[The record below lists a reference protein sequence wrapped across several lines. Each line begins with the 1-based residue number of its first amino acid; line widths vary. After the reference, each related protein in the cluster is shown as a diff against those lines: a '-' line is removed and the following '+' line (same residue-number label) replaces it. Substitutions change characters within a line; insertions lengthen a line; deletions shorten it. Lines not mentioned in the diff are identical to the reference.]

1 MKKIIKTDQAP
12 VAIGA
17 YSQAVRAG
25 DTVYISGQI
34 PLQASTMEVVSG
46 DFTEQAQQVFRN
58 LAAVAEA
65 ADSSLADAVK
75 LTCYLTDL
83 NDFAA
88 LNEVMALQLTDPVT
102 KLTGV
107 GPQLA
112 AKLERVHVHTVQDV
126 LFHLPHRY
134 EDKTTVTPIGALL
147 PEMSSVVIG
156 QIDLAQVVF
165 GRRRSLLVKLSD
177 GTGSLTIR
185 MFHFNRSQEKSF
197 QRGLWVRAFG

>member
-88 LNEVMALQLTDPVT
+88 LNEVMAQHVPEPFPARAAIQASALP
-102 KLTGV
+102 KGV
-107 GPQLA
+107 L
-112 AKLERVHVHTVQDV
+112 LEVDAI
-126 LFHLPHRY
+126 LY
-134 EDKTTVTPIGALL
+134 CI
-147 PEMSSVVIG
+147 
-156 QIDLAQVVF
+156 
-165 GRRRSLLVKLSD
+165 
-177 GTGSLTIR
+177 
-185 MFHFNRSQEKSF
+185 
-197 QRGLWVRAFG
+197 